1 MLVLFGHFYR
11 KSYLAARSA
20 KRQAAGAG
28 KPEAAAA
35 AAPAGGRPAESA
47 KAK

>member
-20 KRQAAGAG
+20 KRQASGA
-28 KPEAAAA
+28 KPETAAAA
-35 AAPAGGRPAESA
+35 GATPAAESA
-47 KAK
+47 KAR

>member
-11 KSYLAARSA
+11 KSYLAAKSA
-20 KRQAAGAG
+20 KREQQ
-28 KPEAAAA
+28 AAAA
-35 AAPAGGRPAESA
+35 S